1 VPPRP
6 YSLVH
11 RLVVGLGLLSVVLSA
26 VAAVALD
33 ALFRRNALEAR
44 YEVLDAQVI
53 ALIATA
59 DLGPSGN
66 LAPATLAEARLT
78 TPGSGLYAEIRAAD
92 GSVTWRSPSATGSG
106 LSLEARPG
114 IGTRQTERVSLPDGT
129 RVLAQSLGVSWETG
143 EGPPRTFFLS
153 AAESLEPYFE
163 EVSRVRF
170 RLAAGAGMLMLAL
183 VAALSIGLRWGLQP
197 LRRLEHEIAEVEEGG
212 RELLGAGW
220 PRELSG
226 VTANLNA
233 LLAGERTRLA
243 RYRTTLGN
251 LAHSLKTPI
260 AALKAI
266 ASSADL
272 ATRSQ
277 VEPPLERMQS
287 IVEHQLRRA
296 VLAGA
301 GSTVAAVSVAGP
313 LQDLLGALHKVYR
326 DKGVDCELDVPATL
340 AYPMETG
347 DLLEL
352 AGNLLD
358 NAFKYCRGKVVF
370 RARSRERADWRR
382 PGLELEVIDDG
393 PGIPESD
400 RQRVLERGVRADE
413 SVDGQGIGLASA
425 RDVVAAY
432 GGSVAIDTGPLG
444 GARVRALL
452 PGR

>member
-1 VPPRP
+1 MPPRP
-6 YSLVH
+6 YSLAN
-11 RLVVGLGLLSVVLSA
+11 RLVVWLGMLSVVLSI

-44 YEVLDAQVI
+44 YDVLDAQVI

-59 DLGPSGN
+59 ELDRTGN
-66 LAPATLAEARLT
+66 LAPATLAEARLA
-78 TPGSGLYAEIRAAD
+78 TPGSGLYAEIRAYD

-106 LSLEARPG
+106 LVLQARPEVG
-114 IGTRQTERVSLPDGT
+114 NRQTERVSLPDGT
-129 RVLAQSLGVSWETG
+129 RVLAQSLGISWETG
-143 EGPPRTFFLS
+143 DRPPRRFFLS
-153 AAESLEPYFE
+153 AAESLEPYYE
-163 EVSRVRF
+163 EVAHVRV
-170 RLAAGAGMLMLAL
+170 RLAAGAGLLMLVL
-183 VAALSIGLRWGLQP
+183 VSALSLGLRWGLRP
-197 LRRLEHEIAEVEEGG
+197 LRRLEREIAEVEEGG
-212 RELLGAGW
+212 RELLGTGW

-226 VTANLNA
+226 VTVNLNA
-233 LLAGERTRLA
+233 LLSGERARLT

-266 ASSADL
+266 VSSTDL
-272 ATRSQ
+272 ATRAQ
-277 VEPPLERMQS
+277 VEPSLERMQS

-313 LQDLLGALHKVYR
+313 LQDLADALRKVYR
-326 DKGVDCELDVPATL
+326 DRRIDFGLDVPAAL
-340 AYPMETG
+340 AYPIETG

-358 NAFKYCRGKVVF
+358 NAFKYCRGRVVL
-370 RARSRERADWRR
+370 RARSSERPDWRR
-382 PGLELEVIDDG
+382 PGLELEVTDDG
-393 PGIPESD
+393 PGIAAPD

-413 SVDGQGIGLASA
+413 STDGQGIGLAAA
-425 RDVVAAY
+425 RDVAAAY
-432 GGSVAIDTGPLG
+432 GGSVEIDAGPLG
-444 GARVRALL
+444 GARVRVSL

>member
-6 YSLVH
+6 YSLVN

-44 YEVLDAQVI
+44 YDVLDAQVI

-59 DLGPSGN
+59 DLDPSGN
-66 LAPATLAEARLT
+66 LAPATLAEARLA
-78 TPGSGLYAEIRAAD
+78 TPGSGLYAEIRASD
-92 GSVTWRSPSATGSG
+92 GSVTWRSPSTTGSG
-106 LSLEARPG
+106 LALEARPAVG
-114 IGTRQTERVSLPDGT
+114 LRQTERVSLSDGT

-143 EGPPRTFFLS
+143 DGPARTFFLS
-153 AAESLEPYFE
+153 AAESLEPYYE
-163 EVSRVRF
+163 EVARVRLW
-170 RLAAGAGMLMLAL
+170 LAAGAGLLMLAL
-183 VAALSIGLRWGLQP
+183 VTALSLGLRWGLQP
-197 LRRLEHEIAEVEEGG
+197 LRRLEREIAEVEQGG

-266 ASSADL
+266 ASSADPG
-272 ATRSQ
+272 TRSQ

-313 LQDLLGALHKVYR
+313 LQDLLGALRKVYR
-326 DKGVDCELDVPATL
+326 DKSVACELQVPPTL

-358 NAFKYCRGKVVF
+358 NAFKYCRARVVL

-382 PGLELEVIDDG
+382 PGLEIEVLDDG
-393 PGIPESD
+393 PGIPASD
-400 RQRVLERGVRADE
+400 RQRVLERGVRVDE

-425 RDVVAAY
+425 RDVAAAY
-432 GGSVAIDTGPLG
+432 GGSVEVDGGPLG
-444 GARVRALL
+444 GARVRVLL

>member
-1 VPPRP
+1 MPPRP
-6 YSLVH
+6 YSLVN

-26 VAAVALD
+26 VAAVSLD

-44 YEVLDAQVI
+44 YDVLDAQVI

-59 DLGPSGN
+59 DLDPSGN
-66 LAPATLAEARLT
+66 LAPATLAEARLA
-78 TPGSGLYAEIRAAD
+78 TPGSGLYAEIRASD
-92 GSVTWRSPSATGSG
+92 GSVTWRSPSTTGSG
-106 LSLEARPG
+106 LALEARPAVG
-114 IGTRQTERVSLPDGT
+114 LRQTERVSLPDGT

-143 EGPPRTFFLS
+143 DGPARTFFLS
-153 AAESLEPYFE
+153 AAESLEPYYE
-163 EVSRVRF
+163 EVARVRLW
-170 RLAAGAGMLMLAL
+170 LAAGAGLLMLAL
-183 VAALSIGLRWGLQP
+183 VTALSLGLRWGLQP
-197 LRRLEHEIAEVEEGG
+197 LRRLEREIAEVEQGG

-266 ASSADL
+266 ASSADPG
-272 ATRSQ
+272 TRSQ

-287 IVEHQLRRA
+287 IVEHQLRLA

-301 GSTVAAVSVAGP
+301 GSTVAAVSIAGP
-313 LQDLLGALHKVYR
+313 LQDLLGALRKVYR
-326 DKGVDCELDVPATL
+326 DKSVACELEVPPTL

-358 NAFKYCRGKVVF
+358 NAFKYCRARVVL

-382 PGLELEVIDDG
+382 PGLEIEVLDDG
-393 PGIPESD
+393 PGIPASD
-400 RQRVLERGVRADE
+400 RQRVLERGVRVDE

-425 RDVVAAY
+425 RDVAAAY
-432 GGSVAIDTGPLG
+432 GGSVEIDGGPLG
-444 GARVRALL
+444 GARVRVLL

>member
-6 YSLVH
+6 YSLVN

-26 VAAVALD
+26 VAAVSLD

-44 YEVLDAQVI
+44 YDVLDAQVI

-59 DLGPSGN
+59 DLDPSGN
-66 LAPATLAEARLT
+66 LAPATLAEARLA
-78 TPGSGLYAEIRAAD
+78 TPGSGLYAEIRGSD
-92 GSVTWRSPSATGSG
+92 GSVTWRSPSTTGSG
-106 LSLEARPG
+106 LALEARPAVG
-114 IGTRQTERVSLPDGT
+114 LRQTERVSLPDGT

-143 EGPPRTFFLS
+143 DGPARTFFLS
-153 AAESLEPYFE
+153 AAESLEPYYE
-163 EVSRVRF
+163 EVARVRLW
-170 RLAAGAGMLMLAL
+170 LAAGAGLLMLAL
-183 VAALSIGLRWGLQP
+183 VTALSLGLRWGLQP
-197 LRRLEHEIAEVEEGG
+197 LRRLEREIAEVEQGG

-266 ASSADL
+266 ASSADPV
-272 ATRSQ
+272 TRSQ

-301 GSTVAAVSVAGP
+301 GSTVAAVSIAGP
-313 LQDLLGALHKVYR
+313 LQDLLGALRKVYR
-326 DKGVDCELDVPATL
+326 DKSVACELEVPPTL

-358 NAFKYCRGKVVF
+358 NAFKYCRARVVL

-382 PGLELEVIDDG
+382 PGLEIEVLDDG
-393 PGIPESD
+393 PGIPASD
-400 RQRVLERGVRADE
+400 RQRVLERGVRVDE

-425 RDVVAAY
+425 RDVAAAY
-432 GGSVAIDTGPLG
+432 GGSVEIDGGPLG
-444 GARVRALL
+444 GARVRVLL

>member
-382 PGLELEVIDDG
+382 PGLELEVMDDG